1 MGTAVSRAAPDLDE
15 AEREAMSQLNGT
27 ESRPSLKL
35 GTAASRGATEMSQ
48 AGEISDAL
56 PCRGSALHDTGVP
69 PEPKSPSSHQHASSE
84 HVAIDVAEL

>member
-48 AGEISDAL
+48 AAETSDAL

-69 PEPKSPSSHQHASSE
+69 PEPKSHSSQQHASTK